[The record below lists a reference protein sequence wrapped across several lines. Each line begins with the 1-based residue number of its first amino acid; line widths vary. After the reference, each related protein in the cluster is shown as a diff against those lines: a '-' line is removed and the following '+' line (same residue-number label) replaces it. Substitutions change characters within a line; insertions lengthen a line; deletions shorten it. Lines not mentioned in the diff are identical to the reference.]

1 MTNKRV
7 PLKVATPSAER
18 VFPKNLD
25 SSLGFLISDTARH
38 VKRLLYPG
46 IAQLGI
52 RGGSWYVLR
61 ALFEADGVTQRELA
75 NRLGTTQP
83 STLEMLRSMEKEG
96 LVHFQRDTLDRRKLR
111 IYLTDK
117 ALKLKTPLLRAAGEA
132 NSILLGGLTQAQEI
146 LLKTMLGTV
155 RSAAADAIAQ
165 FELQSAVKESPTRLH
180 LREEERQAH
189 GNQTD
194 CRRR

>member
-1 MTNKRV
+1 
-7 PLKVATPSAER
+7 
-18 VFPKNLD
+18 
-25 SSLGFLISDTARH
+25 
-38 VKRLLYPG
+38 
-46 IAQLGI
+46 
-52 RGGSWYVLR
+52 
-61 ALFEADGVTQRELA
+61 
-75 NRLGTTQP
+75 
-83 STLEMLRSMEKEG
+83 MEKEG

-165 FELQSAVKESPTRLH
+165 FELQSAVKESPTKLH
-180 LREEERQAH
+180 LREEERQATETKRTAVD
-189 GNQTD
+189 GRGPRIEAQQIASSI
-194 CRRR
+194 RKRKA